1 MTTTPT
7 KRALLVVDVQNDFVS
22 GALPVPGAA
31 SVLPFINRA
40 IAAFAR
46 DKQAI
51 TFYSKCYHVP
61 DHVSFVAQGGKW
73 PPHCII
79 GTDGA
84 ELARGLDIYQ
94 PPRIIAKGIDG
105 EAYSAFDGTP
115 LARLLHFY
123 GVRSV
128 YVCGLA
134 TDYCVRATA
143 LDAVKHGFDTCVLLD
158 AVAGVFDVE
167 PISAVIASM
176 KSNNVHMS
184 VTMALS

>member
-1 MTTTPT
+1 MTTTPR
-7 KRALLVVDVQNDFVS
+7 RALLVVDVQNDFVS
-22 GALPVPGAA
+22 GTLPVPGAT
-31 SVLPFINRA
+31 SVLPFINHA

-46 DKQAI
+46 VPAYRL

-61 DHVSFVAQGGKW
+61 DHVSFIAQGGKW
-73 PPHCII
+73 PPHCVI

-167 PISAVIASM
+167 TISDVITGM
-176 KSNNVHMS
+176 KNNNVHMTVS
-184 VTMALS
+184 AALS